1 MAVCLI
7 EGPPRLCEGA
17 IGDRKINAQGDGD
30 RCEDTADHACADLD
44 LTYGCAYFQR
54 HCPDH
59 ILRFIDIDLNAV
71 IDLQLLSG

>member
-17 IGDRKINAQGDGD
+17 IGDRKINAKGDED
-30 RCEDTADHACADLD
+30 RCEDTADLD
-44 LTYGCAYFQR
+44 LTHGCAFFQR
-54 HCPDH
+54 LCPDH

>member
-17 IGDRKINAQGDGD
+17 IGDRKINAQGDED
-30 RCEDTADHACADLD
+30 RCEDTADLD
-44 LTYGCAYFQR
+44 LTYGCAFFQR
-54 HCPDH
+54 LCPDH